1 MARIECPLPI
11 FGVMDVTHALNR
23 TRITTAV
30 SDRLEINLTLGPLAL
45 VTYLGDVAAEELGIE
60 ARTTCQ
66 IVCQT
71 HQTFS
76 HDKRYRVELI
86 GYTVGVAPSLI
97 DPQPVGKEGNRR
109 KKIG

>member
-1 MARIECPLPI
+1 
-11 FGVMDVTHALNR
+11 MDITHALHR
-23 TRITTAV
+23 PRITPSV
-30 SDRLEINLTLGPLAL
+30 SDGLEINLTFGPLAI
-45 VTYLGDVAAEELGIE
+45 VTYLRDITAEELGIE
-60 ARTTCQ
+60 ACTTCQ
-66 IVCQT
+66 IVRQA
-71 HQTFS
+71 HQTFG